1 MTSYNSSGSST
12 VSPVTRTWFKGNIH
26 IGKVDSVGSQLFQVL
41 SFESEMWPRG
51 WCSLVLGS
59 QLGPSSWRL
68 ERSFGTCGLASRGEP
83 PQMPVSFPC
92 LLACPMSKASATCPC
107 YRELHWTQP
116 QRWVIPWKP
125 GAKRTIPPLAFLVF
139 FSRWD
144 RYRKLEPEAGHQ
156 YGRQPDIMVLRPS
169 KLACGKKVRRWEGSK
184 LWAS

>member
-1 MTSYNSSGSST
+1 MGTRWHHIT
-12 VSPVTRTWFKGNIH
+12 VLGLPQW
-26 IGKVDSVGSQLFQVL
+26 VL
-41 SFESEMWPRG
+41 SLEHDSKEISILAKWTQLEVNFFKFCPLNLK
-51 WCSLVLGS
+51 CSLLLGS

-83 PQMPVSFPC
+83 PQMPASFPC